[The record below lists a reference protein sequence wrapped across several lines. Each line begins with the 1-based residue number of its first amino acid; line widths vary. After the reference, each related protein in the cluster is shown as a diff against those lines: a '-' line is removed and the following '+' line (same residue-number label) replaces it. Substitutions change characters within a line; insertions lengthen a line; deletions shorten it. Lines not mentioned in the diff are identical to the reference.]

1 MGAMAILEVISGAF
15 EGRRFALSGAT
26 VSIGREPENDVCL
39 PFASLSRRHAILA
52 LRDGVYELRD
62 LNSTNGTFVR
72 GEQVTRVLLAE
83 DAPLRFGEIS
93 VQFLANEVA
102 PPAPVPRVVKIA
114 SAQSPVV
121 SASIAQQPAPKVAE
135 PSVAARPAVEFR
147 IGSVLKKREG
157 SGQSAPRADA

>member
-1 MGAMAILEVISGAF
+1 MAILVVSSGAF

-52 LRDGVYELRD
+52 LRNGVYELRD

-72 GEQVTRVLLAE
+72 GEQVTRFLLTE
-83 DAPLRFGEIS
+83 DAPLRFGDIS
-93 VQFLANEVA
+93 VQFLANEIA
-102 PPAPVPRVVKIA
+102 PPAPAPRVVNIA
-114 SAQSPVV
+114 SEPPAVV
-121 SASIAQQPAPKVAE
+121 GDSAAQQPPPKSPA

-157 SGQSAPRADA
+157 SAQSSPRADA